1 MRWRTCWACAPWSSR
16 QRRYRNARNTGKTI
30 FLHCFPTNELCERFD
45 FYLLCDY
52 TYRYFR
58 SDPEN
63 SNANRSIH
71 PREPRTLLRARRRMK
86 ARRPA
91 GDQDGNRPIQ
101 RNKARG
107 FLKLANTGGTA
118 VALTI
123 VPKLSELWDVL
134 YFGNDRLK
142 VAIRLRGV
150 FYLLRQLYHKYD
162 RRKQEENPYDHYISR
177 REQTRICRRANGA

>member
-1 MRWRTCWACAPWSSR
+1 MRWRTCLVCAPWSSR
-16 QRRYRNARNTGKTI
+16 QRRYRNARNTGKSI

-86 ARRPA
+86 ARRPP

-101 RNKARG
+101 RHQARRRTS
-107 FLKLANTGGTA
+107 FANTGGTA
-118 VALTI
+118 VASTI
-123 VPKLSELWDVL
+123 VPKLFKTSGRF
-134 YFGNDRLK
+134 YFGL
-142 VAIRLRGV
+142 AM
-150 FYLLRQLYHKYD
+150 Q
-162 RRKQEENPYDHYISR
+162 
-177 REQTRICRRANGA
+177 QTCIPRFRSFK